1 MTTFDPYAPSRD
13 TTEGKVFS
21 VTGGDWDA
29 LVQEI
34 GATKEERVVV
44 NMGPQHPSTRF
55 RARRRNN
62 HRSTLRYWLP
72 AHRN

>member
-1 MTTFDPYAPSRD
+1 VTTFDPYAPSRD

-34 GATKEERVVV
+34 GATNVLS
-44 NMGPQHPSTRF
+44 STWVL
-55 RARRRNN
+55 
-62 HRSTLRYWLP
+62 STLQLTEYFVSF
-72 AHRN
+72 

>member
-34 GATKEERVVV
+34 GAAKEATATIIV
-44 NMGPQHPSTRF
+44 N
-55 RARRRNN
+55 A
-62 HRSTLRYWLP
+62 
-72 AHRN
+72 

>member
-13 TTEGKVFS
+13 TPEGKVFS

-34 GATKEERVVV
+34 GAAKEERVVV
-44 NMGPQHPSTRF
+44 NMGPQHP
-55 RARRRNN
+55 
-62 HRSTLRYWLP
+62 L
-72 AHRN
+72 